1 MKPGEIIKING
12 VEYKI
17 RVGYSF
23 EEKVSRRNE
32 FLGIKLGITVLD
44 VKQNKVLMWEE
55 IKKTYLSEKICDYVQ
70 NTINGQKT
78 FYWDWNKEEL

>member
-1 MKPGEIIKING
+1 MKPGEVIKING

-17 RVGYSF
+17 RVDHSF

-44 VKQNKVLMWEE
+44 VKRNKVLTWEE

-70 NTINGQKT
+70 NTINGQKA
-78 FYWDWNKEEL
+78 FYWDWNKDEQ